1 MILLDTNAL
10 VWLHR
15 DSAALGSTARRA
27 IEGSTVTHFS
37 TISISELTIKH
48 MLGRLALPGGD
59 RFPAVFAD
67 AGLREL
73 PFTSAHATA
82 MLRFPALT
90 RHDPFDRM
98 ILAQAHAERLTLLT
112 AEATLL
118 ALGENWIRDARI

>member
-15 DSAALGSTARRA
+15 DSATLGDTARKT
-27 IEGSTVTHFS
+27 IENSTITHFS
-37 TISISELTIKH
+37 AISISELVIKN
-48 MLGRLALPGGD
+48 MLGRIDLPGGD
-59 RFPAVFAD
+59 RFPASFSD

-98 ILAQAHAERLTLLT
+98 ILAQADAERLTLLT
-112 AEATLL
+112 ADATLL
-118 ALGENWIRDARI
+118 ALGETWIQDARA

>member
-15 DSAALGSTARRA
+15 DSAALGRAARRT

-37 TISISELTIKH
+37 TISISELVIKN
-48 MLGRLALPGGD
+48 MLGRIDLPGGD
-59 RFPAVFAD
+59 RFPVAFSD

-82 MLRFPALT
+82 ILRFPALT

-98 ILAQAHAERLTLLT
+98 ILAQAHAERLTRLT

-118 ALGENWIRDARI
+118 ALSQNWIRNARI

>member
-10 VWLHR
+10 LWLLHADGR
-15 DSAALGSTARRA
+15 LGAEARKAIDAATVVYQSSAS
-27 IEGSTVTHFS
+27 S
-37 TISISELTIKH
+37 SELMIKH

-59 RFPAVFAD
+59 RFPTVFSD

-73 PFTSAHATA
+73 PFTSAHVVA

-98 ILAQAHAERLTLLT
+98 ILAQADAERLTLLT
-112 AEATLL
+112 ADATLL
-118 ALGENWIRDARI
+118 ALGETWIQDARI

>member
-15 DSAALGSTARRA
+15 DSTALGDTARKT
-27 IEGSTVTHFS
+27 IGTSTITHFS
-37 TISISELTIKH
+37 AISVSELVIKN

-59 RFPAVFAD
+59 RFPAAFSD

-98 ILAQAHAERLTLLT
+98 ILAQADAERLTPLT
-112 AEATLL
+112 SDSTLL
-118 ALGENWIRDARI
+118 ALGETWIQDARV

>member
-10 VWLHR
+10 LWLLHADGR
-15 DSAALGSTARRA
+15 LGDRARKAIDVAAVVYHS
-27 IEGSTVTHFS
+27 SVS
-37 TISISELTIKH
+37 SSELMIKH
-48 MLGRLALPGGD
+48 LLGRLALPGGD
-59 RFPAVFAD
+59 HFPAAFSD

-98 ILAQAHAERLTLLT
+98 ILAQADAERLTLLT
-112 AEATLL
+112 ANATLL
-118 ALGENWIRDARI
+118 ALGETWIQDARI